1 MYLNRP
7 RLLASTK
14 NWSWD
19 ALESDKSMLT
29 QASKAQQHGTNSIGM
44 RPSSVVLQLFVS
56 ERLCF
61 SVFLWLYQS
70 TTFKR
75 RRRIRRARNVFLW
88 IDPILCSSFDTPY
101 STCTLS
107 QSLSS
112 YLFPWWRSLGDCDW
126 HISLTEEIKWRCEP
140 LLPLLLPPSL
150 NSLTCLTRVHLCGV
164 ETLTAKQQWHKV
176 YADTGFTLHKQ
187 NRCLLMF
194 SCLCMFMVNIHVSKY
209 IVEIW
214 L

>member
-29 QASKAQQHGTNSIGM
+29 QASKAKQHGTNSIGM

-61 SVFLWLYQS
+61 QFFCDCTKAQLLNDAG
-70 TTFKR
+70 
-75 RRRIRRARNVFLW
+75 IRRAPNVFSW

-101 STCTLS
+101 SSCTLS

-150 NSLTCLTRVHLCGV
+150 NSLTCLTRVHLYCV
-164 ETLTAKQQWHKV
+164 KSLTAKQQWHKV
-176 YADTGFTLHKQ
+176 YTDTDLALHKQ

-194 SCLCMFMVNIHVSKY
+194 SCLCMFMVNIHVPKY